1 MHVKKGDTVVV
12 ISGKDKGKKGKVL
25 QAMPKENRVI
35 VEGVNMVTKHQKPSQ
50 KVQQG
55 GIIHQEGPVHAS
67 NVMLWDAKAKAP
79 TRVGYKVLENG
90 KKVRVSKKS
99 GETIE

>member
-25 QAMPKENRVI
+25 QAMPKVSRVI
-35 VEGVNMVTKHQKPSQ
+35 VEGVNMQTKHQKPSA

-55 GIIHQEGPVHAS
+55 GIIHQEGPIHSS
-67 NVMLWDAKAKAP
+67 NVMLWDNKAKAP
-79 TRVGYKVLENG
+79 TRVGYKILENG
-90 KKVRVSKKS
+90 KKVRVSRKS

>member
-12 ISGKDKGKKGKVL
+12 IAGKDKGKKGKVL

-35 VEGVNMVTKHQKPSQ
+35 VEGVNMLTKHQKPSA
-50 KVQQG
+50 KIQQG
-55 GIIHQEGPVHAS
+55 GIIHQEGPIHVS

-79 TRVGYKVLENG
+79 TRVGYKIENG
-90 KKVRVSKKS
+90 KKVRISKKT
-99 GETIE
+99 GEIIE